1 MWHWAILSAD
11 VIDSVIWI
19 DDRGVLSICVIFA
32 WRTFDIRVDIEI
44 LINEKEKIMPCIRV
58 QTSCAMSETA
68 KTNIKSA
75 LGEAIAVIPG
85 KSENWLMVVLE
96 DNATIYFKGNDS
108 EASAYVNVG
117 VYGSPNER
125 AFNAL
130 TGEICKILHD
140 ELGIAANRIYV
151 QYSTTEHWGWNGQNF

>member
-1 MWHWAILSAD
+1 
-11 VIDSVIWI
+11 
-19 DDRGVLSICVIFA
+19 
-32 WRTFDIRVDIEI
+32 
-44 LINEKEKIMPCIRV
+44 MPCIRV

-117 VYGSPNER
+117 VYGSPN
-125 AFNAL
+125 
-130 TGEICKILHD
+130 
-140 ELGIAANRIYV
+140 
-151 QYSTTEHWGWNGQNF
+151 

>member
-1 MWHWAILSAD
+1 
-11 VIDSVIWI
+11 
-19 DDRGVLSICVIFA
+19 
-32 WRTFDIRVDIEI
+32 
-44 LINEKEKIMPCIRV
+44 MPCIRV

-140 ELGIAANRIYV
+140 ELGIADLCPIQHNRTLGLERSEFLILLLH
-151 QYSTTEHWGWNGQNF
+151 SRK